1 MRALFKSIVVAAT
14 MTLAL
19 PTLAANPIVDVET
32 NMGNFKLELYPDK
45 APKSVENFLRY
56 VEDGSYVDTQ
66 FHRVI
71 KGFVVQG
78 GGYDASFNP
87 RPSTY
92 GEVVNESKNG
102 LNNDRGTIA
111 MARKSTPDSATRQFY
126 INLQNNSNLNG
137 STNKFGYTVFG
148 KVISGFNVIENMANT
163 KTVTIAQ
170 AGMRDVPQQPILIEK
185 IIITN

>member
-1 MRALFKSIVVAAT
+1 MRSLIKTAVIAAT
-14 MTLAL
+14 FIVSAPAM
-19 PTLAANPIVDVET
+19 AANPVVEVET
-32 NMGNFKLELYPDK
+32 SVGDFKLELYPDK

-78 GGYDASFNP
+78 GGYDATFNA

-102 LNNDRGTIA
+102 LGNERGTIA
-111 MARKSTPDSATRQFY
+111 MARKSSPDSATRQFY

-137 STNKFGYTVFG
+137 SSYKFGYTVFG
-148 KVISGFNVIENMANT
+148 KVIEGFNVIEKMANT
-163 KTVTIAQ
+163 KTVTIPQ
-170 AGMRDVPQQPILIEK
+170 SGMRDVPQQPIVIEN
-185 IIITN
+185 IIINN